1 MSIQSDIY
9 NGNLKSNYCIIF
21 FKKLP
26 LTGASRIS
34 PLRFSRE
41 NEFLPSA
48 AAILK
53 CPNHR

>member
-9 NGNLKSNYCIIF
+9 NGNLKSNYCIKC
-21 FKKLP
+21 FKKHP

-41 NEFLPSA
+41 NEFLPSTT
-48 AAILK
+48 AILK
-53 CPNHR
+53 GLNQR